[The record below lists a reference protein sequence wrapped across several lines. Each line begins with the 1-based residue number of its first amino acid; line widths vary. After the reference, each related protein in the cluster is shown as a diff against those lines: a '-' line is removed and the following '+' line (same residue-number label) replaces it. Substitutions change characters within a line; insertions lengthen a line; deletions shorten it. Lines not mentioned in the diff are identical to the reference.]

1 MTSKCFLSLFTVIL
15 LLLSSSA
22 LGQDGDYPKVEVFG
36 GFSLLEDVDSS
47 DDETFYGWQASISR
61 NFHENIGIVV
71 DAGGQYQSFSG
82 IGVQLYEFL
91 VGPRLTLRSDS
102 GVLFVHA
109 LAGLNYARVSGLGIF
124 PIPGVGDAL
133 SETAFAVG
141 FGVGADVN
149 VGDWT
154 IRMLQVDGI
163 ANRFSDEWSWN
174 YRLGMGLVFKFGD

>member
-1 MTSKCFLSLFTVIL
+1 MTRKCFLSLFTLIL

-36 GFSLLEDVDSS
+36 GFSLLENIDD
-47 DDETFYGWQASISR
+47 DNDETFYGWQASISL

-71 DAGGQYQSFSG
+71 DAGGQYQSG
-82 IGVQLYEFL
+82 IQLYEFL
-91 VGPRLTLRSDS
+91 VGPRITLRTGS
-102 GVLFVHA
+102 GSLFGHA

-124 PIPGVGDAL
+124 PIPGVGDTI
-133 SETAFAVG
+133 SDTVFAIG
-141 FGVGADVN
+141 FGGGADIN

-163 ANRFSDEWSWN
+163 GNRVSGLDEWSWN